1 MAVPQQFPGPEP
13 IAVALLV
20 LAGLEVLFVSSF
32 YFVNKNWKYS
42 RKPMWSRGLSWLM
55 IESRVKRWMTN
66 YDTLPNR
73 HHRRDRFLV
82 IERESSA
89 DRWRARIFGPESIMT
104 QNVFDGGVLS
114 SIKSQSSTM
123 SFSKIFRTG
132 TIIQLKWTAREPFP

>member
-1 MAVPQQFPGPEP
+1 
-13 IAVALLV
+13 
-20 LAGLEVLFVSSF
+20 
-32 YFVNKNWKYS
+32 
-42 RKPMWSRGLSWLM
+42 
-55 IESRVKRWMTN
+55 MTN

-132 TIIQLKWTAREPFP
+132 TIIQLK